1 MNIRSTGRLSAK
13 HLLIG
18 GAVLVAGVLVYVAV
32 RPEPV
37 SVQTAVVDRGPVRVT
52 VDEDGET
59 RIRDRYVVSA
69 PVTGR
74 LERLQCEAG
83 DHVAVGEVIARI
95 YPLPLDTRSAAEA
108 AERLRS
114 AEAARRA
121 AEARVAQTRAV
132 WGEAGRALERLRG
145 VVAEVP
151 GAIAPQRLDEAE
163 TRERSAAYELDQA
176 RDAAASAGYEV
187 EAARAALLGSAG
199 GETAAPTE
207 VRAPVSGRVLRLY
220 EECERAI
227 TAGSPILELGDP
239 ADLEII
245 VDVLTEDATRLRTG
259 APARITTGPEADTL
273 LGHVQRIEPS
283 AFTKVSPLGVEEQR
297 VNVVVTFGETPVVF
311 GDRYRVDA
319 SLVAWESDDA
329 LRVPVSA
336 LFRVEGEW
344 AVFAVDEDRAR
355 TRRIELG
362 HRGRR
367 DAEVLGGLE
376 AGDRVVLYPSDAV
389 SDGTRVRGDDR

>member
-1 MNIRSTGRLSAK
+1 MNVGSTGRLSAK

-18 GAVLVAGVLVYVAV
+18 SAVLVAGVLVYIAV

-59 RIRDRYVVSA
+59 RVRDRYVVSA

-83 DHVAVGEVIARI
+83 DQVAVGEVIARI

-108 AERLRS
+108 AERLRA

-121 AEARVAQTRAV
+121 AQARVAQARAM

-176 RDAAASAGYEV
+176 RDAAASAGHEV

-227 TAGSPILELGDP
+227 TAGSPILELGNP
-239 ADLEII
+239 ADLEIV
-245 VDVLTEDATRLRTG
+245 VDVLTEDAARLRTG

-283 AFTKVSPLGVEEQR
+283 AFTRVSPLGVEEQR
-297 VNVVVTFGETPVVF
+297 VNVVVTFGEIPVVL

-319 SLVAWESDDA
+319 SLVAWESHDA

-344 AVFAVDEDRAR
+344 AVFAFDENRAR

-376 AGDRVVLYPSDAV
+376 VGDRVVLYPSDAV
-389 SDGTRVRGDDR
+389 SDGTRVRSDDR